1 MGKSKSPLIIFK
13 IQHAEKTKK
22 YEKNKAEKSLKRLFS
37 DYRQDNFR

>member
-1 MGKSKSPLIIFK
+1 MGKSKSPLTDFK

-22 YEKNKAEKSLKRLFS
+22 YEKIKLRKRLKRLFS